1 MNKFQFGKGGLVA
14 IAALLCA
21 ACEIYPGGYSS
32 FTYTTN
38 GYSSSVAW
46 TAASYDANGM
56 KS

>member
-1 MNKFQFGKGGLVA
+1 MKKFQFVKGGLVA

-21 ACEIYPGGYSS
+21 SCEIYPG
-32 FTYTTN
+32 